1 MKNLFLILF
10 SVFSLSCYAQQD
22 QFKVLEP
29 ITFTGINAQTVLDS
43 ISFEAGDLVTYK
55 ESFGVLVIEKEG
67 ITVRTDYKFL
77 KKLEDEGKIK
87 LPEKMVAARTPLTKE
102 ENLLRKINNKLNFLV
117 GAIIVSA
124 GAGIISLVS
133 LLRSE

>member
-43 ISFEAGDLVTYK
+43 ISFEAGDLVTYR

-87 LPEKMVAARTPLTKE
+87 LPEKMVAAKE

-117 GAIIVSA
+117 GATIVSA

-133 LLRSE
+133 LLRSS